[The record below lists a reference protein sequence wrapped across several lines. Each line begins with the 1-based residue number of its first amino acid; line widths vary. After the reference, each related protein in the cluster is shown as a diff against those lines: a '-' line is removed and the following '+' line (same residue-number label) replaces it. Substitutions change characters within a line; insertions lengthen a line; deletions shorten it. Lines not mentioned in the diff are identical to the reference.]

1 VSTRQVATRRAED
14 EDGWLGFVG
23 LVSMCIAVGVGL
35 WWLVG
40 PPTMFTSEPDWAYVR
55 EVLGSSEVRDRDVIT
70 VAAGAAWI
78 VIGYVLLSV
87 GIRLL
92 FGAAF
97 AITGGA
103 AWARAALRV
112 TTPLTI
118 PVVRRVVD
126 ATLAGT
132 IVVSATLQT
141 PSLVSATGASTASVV
156 EMRGPAAS
164 SAADPSATANAGSTV
179 APALQVGPHTYTVLR
194 GDHLWGIAERYL
206 GDGFRWTDIW
216 RLNREQ
222 PMVDGRRFVDPNLI
236 YPGWVL
242 ELPDDA
248 VAQPETIPDV
258 PDTEPDDELDVSPT
272 PTSTVDLE
280 PTPSPSTPGP
290 TPALPTATPVMAP
303 GAGTSAGPGDAVD
316 GDGDVRRPTF
326 PDLPMAGA
334 GMAAV
339 AALGASGAVVFLVVR
354 RFRSRASAAGERRRR
369 GRQGDAGRVLA
380 MTAALT
386 SGLEEL
392 EFGESQILLARET
405 EHYVE
410 FTVRCP
416 HGDEDAL
423 VAARHELGRVLGCA
437 FNGAVIGPGVVHLKL
452 SRMSHLATA
461 IFADYR
467 EHHSLLL
474 PVGAADDGI
483 YYLCLSAVG
492 SILATGDRL
501 ETREL
506 GTSWLTTLQT
516 LYEDTDLTV
525 VADDSAQEHLGEV
538 LGGVL
543 DGGETRGPVHSL
555 GSFVQHLEQE
565 LVARDPEASQ
575 DAVLAVVG
583 PAEDGAAMAKELD
596 GVLRQGPPLAV
607 FTIVLADEADTGA
620 AARRAFG
627 AVISAST
634 DDEGPA
640 MTLTLSGVG
649 ALQLE
654 PVVLRRLT
662 AFRPAPSSRELDD
675 EPSEEW
681 FSVDSAH
688 PVPVVHDES
697 DEEELEQV
705 DIWAIGDEVEPEPAA
720 VASTNGAHAL
730 VHTPVSAGRVRAED
744 AMDRQASLPFE
755 AADEE
760 VWEGP
765 RFRVKLFGAFRIAT
779 DDDEIATWAIHKS
792 RELLAYLLVHGGSP
806 VLRDTVSETLWPETN
821 RKQAYH
827 QLSNAAYTLR
837 RTIAQALGNLEAQ
850 SLVILNQRYQLRP
863 GLFRVDIDT
872 FDAHLSRADSLQGH
886 DALVEYERA
895 CRLYTAP
902 LLIHEA
908 WDWAGPYREDYRSRF
923 VAAMKRAGALAL
935 TLRDP
940 KLAVDFYNRIL
951 QQEPIDEEAVQGL
964 LRCYSAVGDVTGAK
978 VAYRRLVEALQET
991 LDDDTVEP
999 LPQTVAAYRE
1009 VLGRDG
1015 D

>member
-1 VSTRQVATRRAED
+1 MSTRQVSTRRAED
-14 EDGWLGFVG
+14 EDGWLGFIG
-23 LVSMCIAVGVGL
+23 LVAMCMAVGVGL

-40 PPTMFTSEPDWAYVR
+40 PPTMLTSEPDWAYIR

-78 VIGYVLLSV
+78 VIGYVLVSV
-87 GIRLL
+87 AIRLL

-126 ATLAGT
+126 AALAGT

-141 PSLVSATGASTASVV
+141 PSLVSATGASTAAVV
-156 EMRGPAAS
+156 EMRGPTPSLAAGPS
-164 SAADPSATANAGSTV
+164 SPANAGSAA
-179 APALQVGPHTYTVLR
+179 APALQVDPHTYTVVR

-206 GDGFRWTDIW
+206 GDGFRWKDIW

-222 PMVDGRRFVDPNLI
+222 AMVDGRRFVDPNLI

-248 VAQPETIPDV
+248 VAPPEIIPPV
-258 PDTEPDDELDVSPT
+258 PDPEPHDELEIRPT
-272 PTSTVDLE
+272 PTSTVELE
-280 PTPSPSTPGP
+280 PTPEP
-290 TPALPTATPVMAP
+290 TPALPTVTPTLVP
-303 GAGTSAGPGDAVD
+303 GAGTSAGSGEATD
-316 GDGDVRRPTF
+316 GDGNARRPTF
-326 PDLPMAGA
+326 PDLPVAGA
-334 GMAAV
+334 GMAAA
-339 AALGASGAVVFLVVR
+339 AALGASGAVMFLVVR
-354 RFRSRASAAGERRRR
+354 QFRRRASAAGERARR

-380 MTAALT
+380 MTDALT

-392 EFGESQILLARET
+392 DFGESRILLARET

-423 VAARHELGRVLGCA
+423 VAARHDLGRVLGCA
-437 FNGAVIGPGVVHLKL
+437 FNGAVAGPGVVHLKL

-467 EHHSLLL
+467 ERHSLLL

-483 YYLCLSAVG
+483 YYLSLSAVG

-506 GTSWLTTLQT
+506 GTSWLTTLQS
-516 LYEDTDLTV
+516 LYEDTDLAV

-543 DGGETRGPVHSL
+543 NDGETREPFRSL

-575 DAVLAVVG
+575 DPILALVG
-583 PAEDGAAMAKELD
+583 PEEDGAAMAKELD

-607 FTIVLADEADTGA
+607 FTIALADEADAGA
-620 AARRAFG
+620 AAGRAFG

-640 MTLTLSGVG
+640 MTLTLAGVG

-662 AFRPAPSSRELDD
+662 AVRPAPSSREQDD
-675 EPSEEW
+675 EPPEES

-688 PVPVVHDES
+688 PVPLVHDES

-705 DIWAIGDEVEPEPAA
+705 DTWAIGDEVEPEPAA
-720 VASTNGAHAL
+720 VAATNGAHAL
-730 VHTPVSAGRVRAED
+730 VHAPVSAGRVRAED

-765 RFRVKLFGAFRIAT
+765 RFRVRLFGAFRIVT
-779 DDDEIATWAIHKS
+779 DDDEIGTWAIHKS

-964 LRCYSAVGDVTGAK
+964 LRCYGALGDVTGAK
-978 VAYRRLVEALQET
+978 VAYRRLTEALQET
-991 LDDDTVEP
+991 LDDDAVEP

-1015 D
+1015 EGQP